1 MKCPKCSYISF
12 DYNQI
17 CPKCN
22 KDISEE
28 RGKLNLP
35 GYRPDPLFLLEAL
48 VGGKGENQIDLEAE
62 TYKDTSE
69 FEKEIATGMDDT
81 GVMERNAVFGS
92 GAGDFE
98 MEEAPPEEMP
108 AVDLSEIDTN
118 LETEDEEELAVDL
131 EDLAEE
137 PDGVDFSKETA
148 QEPLGTGTVVL
159 EDLRAPEDDPK
170 ADTLEEEIDG
180 DEISLD
186 LDAVGDQGLEAAMA
200 FDQDDEDELSLDLEE
215 LGEEGE
221 DLEEIKLEPVSEFEE
236 EVLDLSDIDL
246 DEDKPVEWEADSS
259 HSESEMLTVELE
271 EGKKKEPTDREELR
285 LEETDEDPD
294 PSGS

>member
-35 GYRPDPLFLLEAL
+35 GYKPHPLFLLEAL
-48 VGGKGENQIDLEAE
+48 VGARGENQIDLESE
-62 TYKDTSE
+62 TFKDTSE
-69 FEKEIATGMDDT
+69 LEKEITTGMDDT
-81 GVMERNAVFGS
+81 GVMQRDAVFGS
-92 GAGDFE
+92 GVGDFE
-98 MEEAPPEEMP
+98 MEEALPEEMP
-108 AVDLSEIDTN
+108 AVDLSEIDTT

-137 PDGVDFSKETA
+137 PDGVDFTTGTA

-159 EDLRAPEDDPK
+159 EDLRVPEDDPET
-170 ADTLEEEIDG
+170 DTLGEEISG
-180 DEISLD
+180 DDISLD

-200 FDQDDEDELSLDLEE
+200 FDQDDEEDLSLDLEE
-215 LGEEGE
+215 LGEEAE
-221 DLEEIKLEPVSEFEE
+221 DLEEIKLEPMSEFEE

-246 DEDKPVEWEADSS
+246 EEEKPLEWEADSS

-271 EGKKKEPTDREELR
+271 EGKKKEPSDTEELHM
-285 LEETDEDPD
+285 EETDEEQD